1 MKIRCIIHFGGLFK
15 RFKIMRGNYT
25 IIDEI
30 IDEINQKI
38 YKTTKT
44 ETSWQ
49 PYAEKLVD
57 KQTKFL
63 KYLCFKLNK

>member
-1 MKIRCIIHFGGLFK
+1 
-15 RFKIMRGNYT
+15 MRGNYT